1 MEKKPIN
8 IQPFG
13 ITQCPPIGIIGA
25 DISKSPEVVIH
36 EWHLEDGAPLFDFFA
51 QAAETPEHK
60 LCFWIES
67 RKEGIGV
74 AMFVP
79 NDWNFDQAQEY
90 YDNLQNTIK

>member
-13 ITQCPPIGIIGA
+13 KTQMPPIPRVV
-25 DISKSPEVVIH
+25 SEKVVIY
-36 EWHLEDGAPLFDFFA
+36 EWEVSDGTPLIDFFA
-51 QAAETPEHK
+51 QAAETPNHK

-67 RKEGIGV
+67 GKENVGA

-79 NDWNFDQAQEY
+79 SDWSFDQAQEY
-90 YDNLQNTIK
+90 YDNLQKTLS